1 MTAIAALLVLIG
13 LIVLGLQHNH
23 ARQRYHRPGLA
34 GSGTVIDRDVE
45 RVLAD
50 LAVTGARDTDPG
62 RTVTVP
68 RREHLVLTP

>member
-23 ARQRYHRPGLA
+23 ARQRYHRPGLT
-34 GSGTVIDRDVE
+34 GSATVVDRDVE

-50 LAVTGARDTDPG
+50 LAVTRDAVPG
-62 RTVTVP
+62 RATAVA